1 MGGRSIYTVMR
12 QEAKIRNTSCDIS
25 NLSLEIKK
33 ESVEV
38 FWLSPHGSDNTS
50 PACWFPATAHIH
62 LWIPL
67 GSKAGLDAPGLPC
80 GSSPVALAVLEPGGP
95 LSHIPVLLGLQSSLP
110 LKLFHT
116 QFGVVFFGDRA
127 AVGRGADSL
136 QRAVCLLP

>member
-12 QEAKIRNTSCDIS
+12 QEAKIRNASCDIS

-67 GSKAGLDAPGLPC
+67 GLIAGLDAPGLPC
-80 GSSPVALAVLEPGGP
+80 GSSPVALAVLQPGGP
-95 LSHIPVLLGLQSSLP
+95 QPHPS
-110 LKLFHT
+110 
-116 QFGVVFFGDRA
+116 
-127 AVGRGADSL
+127 AVGASEQPASEVVPHPVWSGVLWGPGCCGPRG
-136 QRAVCLLP
+136 